1 MFSNNTFQLAQE
13 IGYSVE
19 TNVHMCMCYRCALT
33 VALQTET
40 VINHALRT
48 DFAQEKLY

>member
-1 MFSNNTFQLAQE
+1 M
-13 IGYSVE
+13 
-19 TNVHMCMCYRCALT
+19 HMCMCYRCALT
-33 VALQTET
+33 VALQTKPEI